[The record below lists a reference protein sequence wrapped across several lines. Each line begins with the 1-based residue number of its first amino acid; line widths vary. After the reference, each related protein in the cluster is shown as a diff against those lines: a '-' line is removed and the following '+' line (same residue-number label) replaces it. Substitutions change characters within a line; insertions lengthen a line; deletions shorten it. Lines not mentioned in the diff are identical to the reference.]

1 MSRNLADGGAQK
13 RVALLVLDPS
23 MARTARA
30 VPAVPPYAPMT
41 LAELGRWL
49 RRHRDDP
56 QRCLRYCL
64 EFLDE
69 YRDASPADR
78 RRLLSREPR
87 STGEPRWDAFLAALG
102 EHLAFHEGM
111 AIPVWTRRPNRFL
124 PSAWFLSTLPSARA
138 AAFSESP
145 PAFKRRGIFV
155 TEDFF
160 ARA

>member
-1 MSRNLADGGAQK
+1 
-13 RVALLVLDPS
+13 
-23 MARTARA
+23 
-30 VPAVPPYAPMT
+30 MT

-56 QRCLRYCL
+56 QRCLRYCF

-69 YRDASPADR
+69 YRDAPADDHL
-78 RRLLSREPR
+78 RLLQRAPAA
-87 STGEPRWDAFLAALG
+87 TGDPRWDAFLAALG
-102 EHLAFHEGM
+102 EHLAFHEQL
-111 AIPVWTRRPNRFL
+111 AVPAWTRRPTRFL

-138 AAFSESP
+138 AAFVESP
-145 PAFKRRGIFV
+145 PAFKRRGVFI